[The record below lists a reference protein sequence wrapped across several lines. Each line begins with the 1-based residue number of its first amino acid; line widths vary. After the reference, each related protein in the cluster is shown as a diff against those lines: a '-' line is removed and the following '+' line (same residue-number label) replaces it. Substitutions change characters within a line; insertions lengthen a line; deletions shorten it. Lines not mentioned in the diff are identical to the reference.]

1 MSLPSSLKT
10 AEEPTVPPLCCSEPG
25 PSLTC
30 PTQLGPSA
38 EGQRHEAKPGL
49 LAWPS
54 ALHCT
59 ATTTLQPQL
68 PDHRVSLIFKNYLY
82 KILNLYNI
90 GKVSGTKL
98 TPPHST
104 LTFRNRTFTET
115 FKAPRGPP
123 PQINPP
129 LEETVIPNPVLSSPF
144 FPW

>member
-59 ATTTLQPQL
+59 AATTLQPQL

-82 KILNLYNI
+82 KILNLYDI

-98 TPPHST
+98 TPLHSSETEQLLRLLKPHGAPSPNQPT
-104 LTFRNRTFTET
+104 PGGNRD
-115 FKAPRGPP
+115 
-123 PQINPP
+123 PQPCAFFLPFP
-129 LEETVIPNPVLSSPF
+129 LVA
-144 FPW
+144 